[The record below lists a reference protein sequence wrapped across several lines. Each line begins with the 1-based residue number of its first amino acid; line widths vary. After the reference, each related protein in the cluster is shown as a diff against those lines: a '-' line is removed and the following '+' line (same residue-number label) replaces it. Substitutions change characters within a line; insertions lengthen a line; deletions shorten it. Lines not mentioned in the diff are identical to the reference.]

1 MSVRHHKHW
10 YSAAM
15 RSLGCAPVILNSTSY
30 ALWCRRR
37 IFRIWQVAFNRFHDQ
52 LILTGGSD
60 GRVKLENIFSVSSAA
75 TLRVNETAEG
85 ADENVAQE
93 SDNR

>member
-1 MSVRHHKHW
+1 M
-10 YSAAM
+10 
-15 RSLGCAPVILNSTSY
+15 
-30 ALWCRRR
+30 
-37 IFRIWQVAFNRFHDQ
+37 AFNRFHDQ

-85 ADENVAQE
+85 ADENAAQE
-93 SDNR
+93 SDSRCAGAQPGGWGGVRWAFANIGSPV